1 MNRELL
7 KRIAPPLRALGFR
20 GSGQNYRKTEG
31 DLVCVINFQGSKWG
45 DAFFVNLGAQPTFIP
60 AEGDA
65 DLEKLKECQC
75 VFRERVGGDWPWNLS
90 EAQFASLEQQIT
102 STQVAFFGHAQTLR
116 SALAIDSPD
125 SLLARF
131 SAGNT
136 KARAALH
143 LARAAV
149 RFGHLVTARGLVD
162 RGFELA
168 GDRATMLLADLQRV
182 RDETAAYR

>member
-1 MNRELL
+1 VNRELL
-7 KRIAPPLRALGFR
+7 KRIAPSLRALGFR

-31 DLVCVINFQGSKWG
+31 DFVFIINFQGSKWG

-65 DLEKLKECQC
+65 DLERLKEYQC
-75 VFRERVGGDWPWNLS
+75 ILQARVGGDWPWNLC

-102 STQVAFFGHAQTLR
+102 SKQGAFFGHAQTLR
-116 SALAIDSPD
+116 TALAVDSPD

-131 SAGNT
+131 SAGTT

-143 LARAAV
+143 LARAAA
-149 RFGHLVTARGLVD
+149 RLGHLVTARGLVE

-168 GDRATMLLADLQRV
+168 GDRATLLLADLQRV